1 MKYFIGKKF
10 NAKTFQN
17 KKYNLEQIMLTLDI
31 EKADNQIEIQSK
43 INEDICRN
51 LISVESI
58 VTKFVKYNTLF
69 LEDDTQ
75 NMIGFLIFDI
85 NEKYSYI
92 EIHYLCSMQTY
103 KGNGKVL
110 LDKIKEVAKL
120 SNISQIILTPGPNE
134 KVFKFYEDNGFQED
148 HLTMIY
154 NIQGGKTRNQR
165 RKTRNQR
172 RKTRNQR
179 RKTKKQINRTI

>member
-1 MKYFIGKKF
+1 MKYFIGKQL

-17 KKYNLEQIMLTLDI
+17 KKNNLEQIMLSLDI
-31 EKADNQIEIQSK
+31 EKDDNQIEIQSK

-58 VTKFVKYNTLF
+58 VKKFLKYNTIF
-69 LEDDTQ
+69 LEDETQ

-134 KVFKFYEDNGFQED
+134 KVFKFYEDNGFQEER
-148 HLTMIY
+148 LTMIHT
-154 NIQGGKTRNQR
+154 IQGGKTIKR
-165 RKTRNQR
+165 RKKRILRKNQTIKG
-172 RKTRNQR
+172 RKLR
-179 RKTKKQINRTI
+179 KQINRII

>member
-1 MKYFIGKKF
+1 MKYFIGNKF

-17 KKYNLEQIMLTLDI
+17 KKNNLEQIMLSVGI
-31 EKADNQIEIQSK
+31 EKDDNQMEIQNK

-58 VTKFVKYNTLF
+58 VKKLLKYNTIF
-69 LEDDTQ
+69 LEDEAQ

-85 NEKYSYI
+85 NEKDSYV

-110 LDKIKEVAKL
+110 LDKIKEIAKL
-120 SNISQIILTPGPNE
+120 SDIEQIILTPGPNE
-134 KVFKFYEDNGFQED
+134 KVYKFYEDNGFQED
-148 HLTMIY
+148 RLTMIY
-154 NIQGGKTRNQR
+154 NIQGGKTRKTKR
-165 RKTRNQR
+165 RKG
-172 RKTRNQR
+172 
-179 RKTKKQINRTI
+179 RKTKKGRKTRRQ

>member
-10 NAKTFQN
+10 NAASFQN
-17 KKYNLEQIMLTLDI
+17 KKNNLEQIMSSLGI
-31 EKADNQIEIQSK
+31 EKYDNQIDIQSK

-58 VTKFVKYNTLF
+58 VKKLLKYNAIF
-69 LEDDTQ
+69 LEDEAQ

-85 NEKYSYI
+85 NEKDSYV

-110 LDKIKEVAKL
+110 LDKIKDIAKL

-134 KVFKFYEDNGFQED
+134 KVYKFYEDNGFQEER
-148 HLTMIY
+148 LNMIY
-154 NIQGGKTRNQR
+154 NIQGGKTRKGPKKR
-165 RKTRNQR
+165 KLMKRKTR
-172 RKTRNQR
+172 K
-179 RKTKKQINRTI
+179 II